1 MPLESAN
8 TIAQL
13 DEQWPNGSDSID
25 RGDDHIRLVKSVL
38 KKAFPGPTGN
48 GFSTPLT
55 VDPALLNA
63 LAQTIN
69 DMKAAIANAQAI
81 GNIIFRDDAV
91 DPATLYPG
99 TTWALLTG
107 DACIA
112 LATAQDVG
120 QTSGNNNPIVPVQL
134 HSHSAAF
141 AGIPLPPHSHDI
153 GLRGGNS
160 IGAATH
166 SPRYT
171 GYDTPLYTDAVS
183 AGTPSGTVTVS
194 TAGQSGA
201 TIDVRGARKY
211 LCAWKRVK

>member
-8 TIAQL
+8 TISQL
-13 DEQWPNGSDSID
+13 DEQWPNGSDSVD
-25 RGDDHIRLVKSVL
+25 RGDDHIRLIKSVM
-38 KKAFPGPTGN
+38 KKTFPGPTGN

-69 DMKAAIANAQAI
+69 DMKAAITNAQAI

-99 TTWALLTG
+99 TTWTLLTG

-112 LATAQDVG
+112 LATAQNAG
-120 QTSGNNNPIVPVQL
+120 QTSGENNPGV
-134 HSHSAAF
+134 
-141 AGIPLPPHSHDI
+141 PLPYHTHGAVMSAVGDHVH
-153 GLRGGNS
+153 GGIVSKGGYSFEHHQYNGRMPGENWQNGTDPAGGHVHNIS
-160 IGAATH
+160 IN
-166 SPRYT
+166 P
-171 GYDTPLYTDAVS
+171 
-183 AGTPSGTVTVS
+183 AGTSN
-194 TAGQSGA
+194 A
-201 TIDVRGARKY
+201 TIDVRGKRKY

>member
-13 DEQWPNGSDSID
+13 DEQWPNGSDSVD
-25 RGDDHIRLVKSVL
+25 RGDDHIRLIKSVI
-38 KKAFPGPTGN
+38 KKSFPGPAGN

-63 LAQTIN
+63 LAQTIS
-69 DMKAAIANAQAI
+69 DMKAAITNAQAI

-99 TTWALLTG
+99 TTWTLLTG

-112 LATAQDVG
+112 LATAQNVG

-134 HSHSAAF
+134 HSHSAVF
-141 AGIPLPPHSHDI
+141 AGIPLPPHNHDSS
-153 GLRGGNS
+153 LRGGNR
-160 IGAATH
+160 IGGATH
-166 SPRYT
+166 SPNLS
-171 GYDTPLYTDAVS
+171 GFDTPIYTDSVS

-194 TAGQSGA
+194 PAGQSGA